1 MQLGVNLQ
9 SFVEELDPTHQIR
22 MLHEAAVLG
31 LGKHKKP
38 IPAMAHRSKS
48 AWRFA
53 NVAMRAAIDH
63 QTTMPMVPIVEET
76 LGKVTNEQL
85 FHAYQALS
93 RDDVPIVV
101 DSGASYSLTPFIED
115 FVDHLE
121 KSKLENLQGLN
132 ATADVK
138 GEGWVEW
145 MIQDHCGTKRMI
157 KTRAHHVPTA
167 TMRLF
172 SPQCH
177 FQQEG
182 SGDLRMNKNKTI
194 MQLPDETELE
204 FPYNHHSNLPLMFTT
219 PNCAS
224 CRIVPR

>member
-1 MQLGVNLQ
+1 
-9 SFVEELDPTHQIR
+9 
-22 MLHEAAVLG
+22 
-31 LGKHKKP
+31 
-38 IPAMAHRSKS
+38 
-48 AWRFA
+48 
-53 NVAMRAAIDH
+53 
-63 QTTMPMVPIVEET
+63 MPMVPIVEET

-85 FHAYQALS
+85 FHACQALS
-93 RDDVPIVV
+93 RDDVPIAI
-101 DSGASYSLTPFIED
+101 DSGASHSLTPFIED

-157 KTRAHHVPTA
+157 RTRAHHVPTA

-182 SGDLRMNKNKTI
+182 SGDLRMNENKTI
-194 MQLPDETELE
+194 MQLPDEMELE

-219 PNCAS
+219 PTVPAAGSFHADLKTLGDPLALGGFCLLLTKRTRTS
-224 CRIVPR
+224 HEVKRIAFVACKMGTC